1 MGISTADDTNA
12 RGAVAVT
19 GDGTD
24 DGTDDLAEFIQ
35 AIVDQH
41 GFMNWLDLQIAE
53 VSEGRAVLELPYRE
67 ELGNPAT
74 GSIHGG
80 LLATLVDTASGM
92 AIQTTFEEFGAT
104 GLTTTDMSVSYV
116 RPARSDVRAE
126 AEVVRVGGSMAV
138 TEVEVSGVAPGGERK
153 TVVVGSTSFRLFRSD

>member
-1 MGISTADDTNA
+1 MTWEDADDP
-12 RGAVAVT
+12 V
-19 GDGTD
+19 
-24 DGTDDLAEFIQ
+24 EFVQGI
-35 AIVDQH
+35 IDQH
-41 GFMNWLDLQIAE
+41 GFMRWLDLHISDAG
-53 VSEGRAVLELPYRE
+53 EGRAVLEMPYRE
-67 ELGNPAT
+67 ELGNPLT

-92 AIQTTFEEFGAT
+92 AIQTTFDEFGET

-138 TEVEVSGVAPGGERK
+138 TEVELSGVAPSGERK
-153 TVVVGSTSFRLFRSD
+153 TVVVGTTSFRLFRND